1 MNFPAL
7 LGDDVCGAA
16 GTAANLRCDG
26 TWYTLALVSTP
37 SKPVA
42 ARAPRLTPTAAPGP
56 RSASPPPRPT
66 IRAVAERADV
76 AISTVSRVI
85 NGGRVS
91 DAVRRRV
98 SKAIQELD
106 YTPSIAAQSLVG
118 RRTGCI
124 GLVVNSTQ
132 SPWFTQILLGVEEA
146 LAPSRKSVV
155 IGSLMLSGEYDS
167 STVSAWIQERRVDGL
182 VVVRHSLR
190 DQALLDAAHQAQ
202 LPVVLIAPD
211 LTAPCSFAVRSN
223 NLQAGRL
230 AAHHLAELGH
240 RRLAFAGGP
249 RESIDTRMR
258 LAGAQEALTEFGAQ
272 LPEDH
277 IWYGR
282 DYAPQAGIAFARRF
296 TQLPAEQRPT
306 GVILGND
313 SIAIGFMRELLVS
326 GYQLPQQVSVVGF
339 DGTPDGERF
348 WPALTTV
355 RQRTREMAAH
365 ACRALLQT
373 LASPD
378 TPIATATEY
387 PVELVVRESTLQLS
401 D

>member
-1 MNFPAL
+1 MGPRSVQDA
-7 LGDDVCGAA
+7 AA
-16 GTAANLRCDG
+16 GPRSVQDAAAGPRSVQD
-26 TWYTLALVSTP
+26 
-37 SKPVA
+37 A
-42 ARAPRLTPTAAPGP
+42 AAGP
-56 RSASPPPRPT
+56 RSARGAGSGPRSAPPQARPT

-91 DAVRRRV
+91 DGVRRRV
-98 SKAIQELD
+98 SKAIQDLG
-106 YTPSIAAQSLVG
+106 YAPSIAAQSLVG

-155 IGSLMLSGEYDS
+155 IGSLMLSGEYDD

-190 DQALLDAAHQAQ
+190 DQTLLDAAHQAQ

-230 AAHHLAELGH
+230 AAQHLAELGH

-258 LAGAQEALTEFGAQ
+258 LAGAREALSEFDTK
-272 LPEDH
+272 LPEER
-277 IWYGR
+277 IWYGH
-282 DYAPQAGIAFARRF
+282 DYGPQTGIAFARRF
-296 TQLPAEQRPT
+296 KQLPTEQRPT
-306 GVILGND
+306 GVIAGND
-313 SIAIGFMRELLVS
+313 PIAIGFMRELLAS
-326 GYQLPQQVSVVGF
+326 DYRLPQEVSVVGF

-355 RQRTREMAAH
+355 RQQTRQMAAH

-373 LASPD
+373 LASPNA
-378 TPIATATEY
+378 PIATSTEY
-387 PVELVVRESTLQLS
+387 PVELVVRESTRQRERE
-401 D
+401 